1 MFIQC
6 PSLVQ
11 DAKEPASA
19 EGELMSSSNL
29 VRLGGGLTSAAAG
42 ILLLVGHLLN
52 LGGDPEYGTVL
63 GSLWVL
69 TAHVL
74 LVFAFVA
81 LYVAQ
86 AQQSGLL
93 GTSGMV
99 LSVVGTTL
107 ASGVILVEIAGASGA
122 EVGAVLEVGPTGALA
137 LLAGL
142 AFLTGLILLG
152 VATMRAG
159 VFPYWAGLLLIAG
172 DVVFGAASFAGSAS
186 LVVEVIGALIACAAF
201 VWLGLALLSGTRS
214 GAPAGQPAHVS

>member
-1 MFIQC
+1 VFIQC

-11 DAKEPASA
+11 DAKESASA

-52 LGGDPEYGTVL
+52 LGGDLEYGTVL
-63 GSLWVL
+63 GSLSVL